1 MAGEMVDRDA
11 DALVHATGL
20 AVSLFGSLLERAEI
34 LPRGEFSHH
43 LALLARVAAE
53 TDPRVGTILRGW
65 TAMAA
70 RVDPDRPI

>member
-1 MAGEMVDRDA
+1 MAGSRVDQDA

-20 AVSLFGSLLERAEI
+20 AVSLFGSLVERAGI
-34 LPRGEFSHH
+34 LPPGEFRHH

-53 TDPRVGTILRGW
+53 TDPQAGEILKGW

-70 RVDPDRPI
+70 QVDPGPPI

>member
-1 MAGEMVDRDA
+1 MAGETVDRDA

-20 AVSLFGSLLERAEI
+20 AVSLFGSLLERAGT
-34 LPRGEFSHH
+34 LPRGEFSQH

-53 TDPRVGTILRGW
+53 TDPRAGDILQGW

-70 RVDPDRPI
+70 QVDPGHPV